1 MTGKEA
7 APSLNSLI
15 PPFAC
20 LEKRAGCSGPGRTQ
34 RGRKGRGCTGPRSP
48 DSGQATWSMRGGVW
62 HRLCPI
68 TQAPEAEGHRFKAVL
83 SYTISLCLK
92 RPDPLSQRP
101 PQGSVYLD
109 LTLKWLPECK
119 HAPTTNG
126 EHLTKEPSPC
136 AGEQ

>member
-1 MTGKEA
+1 M
-7 APSLNSLI
+7 
-15 PPFAC
+15 
-20 LEKRAGCSGPGRTQ
+20 
-34 RGRKGRGCTGPRSP
+34 
-48 DSGQATWSMRGGVW
+48 W

-68 TQAPEAEGHRFKAVL
+68 TQAAEAEGHRFKAVL

-119 HAPTTNG
+119 HAPITDG